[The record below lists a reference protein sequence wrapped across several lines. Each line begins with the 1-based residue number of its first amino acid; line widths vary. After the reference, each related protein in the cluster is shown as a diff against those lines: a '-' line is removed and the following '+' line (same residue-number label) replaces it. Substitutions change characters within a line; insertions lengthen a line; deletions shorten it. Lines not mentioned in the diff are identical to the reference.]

1 MADEK
6 QNGNAA
12 TPNSTLELRITWDQL
27 TGAINVTG
35 PIQNKVLAF
44 GMMEAAKEAV
54 TKYHE
59 AAAKNVVLAPNLG
72 LRM

>member
-6 QNGNAA
+6 QNGS
-12 TPNSTLELRITWDQL
+12 TPNSTLELRIPWDQL

-35 PIQNKVLAF
+35 PIKNKVVAL
-44 GMMEAAKEAV
+44 GMMGAAAEAIN
-54 TKYHE
+54 KYHE
-59 AAAKNVVLAPNLG
+59 AEAKNVVLAPNLG